1 MVLCMSDIVH
11 RSVYVLG
18 PRKVQV
24 DRHGRAYVWLGKD
37 FIKLKGKKV
46 MIELIVLE

>member
-1 MVLCMSDIVH
+1 MADITH
-11 RSVYVLG
+11 RSIYVLG

-24 DRHGRAYVWLGKD
+24 DKLGRAYVWLGKD

>member
-1 MVLCMSDIVH
+1 MSSYEYKSMYLV
-11 RSVYVLG
+11 G

-24 DRHGRAYVWLGKD
+24 DKLGRAYIWLGKD